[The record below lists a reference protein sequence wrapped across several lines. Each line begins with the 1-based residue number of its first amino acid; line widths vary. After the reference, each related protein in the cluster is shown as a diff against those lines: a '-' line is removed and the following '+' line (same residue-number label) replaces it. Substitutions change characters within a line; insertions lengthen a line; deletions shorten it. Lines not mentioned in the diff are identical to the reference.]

1 MTSNGQVYC
10 RCRLRPRP
18 AWALF
23 SRTRRAGHLHVGAH
37 RVWAGFAQSQR
48 DLNAD
53 GFVDVIGDITLL
65 TNAYSSQGG
74 DPNNDGV
81 GDGGVPGYQGR
92 FDLNYDSFV
101 DIVGDISRMTAVFG
115 ATC

>member
-1 MTSNGQVYC
+1 MPS
-10 RCRLRPRP
+10 PP
-18 AWALF
+18 A
-23 SRTRRAGHLHVGAH
+23 SRMGAFQQNPPGGHLHVGAH

-92 FDLNYDSFV
+92 FDLNYDSFI

>member
-1 MTSNGQVYC
+1 
-10 RCRLRPRP
+10 
-18 AWALF
+18 
-23 SRTRRAGHLHVGAH
+23 
-37 RVWAGFAQSQR
+37 
-48 DLNAD
+48 
-53 GFVDVIGDITLL
+53 VDVIGDITLL